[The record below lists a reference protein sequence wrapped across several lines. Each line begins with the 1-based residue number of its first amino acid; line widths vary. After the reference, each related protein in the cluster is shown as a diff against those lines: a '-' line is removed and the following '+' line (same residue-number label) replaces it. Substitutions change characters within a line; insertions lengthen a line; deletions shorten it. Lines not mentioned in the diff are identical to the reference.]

1 MRSVI
6 RATVATVARRRT
18 RLQDGSICHGRLP
31 PLSLTEDNDK
41 VVAVLRTL
49 FACLFALAVQAA
61 AARDVTVYAAAS
73 LTGALQE
80 VGDGFT
86 AQGGPKIKFSFAA
99 SSLLARQ
106 IEAGAEADV
115 FVSADS
121 EWMNYLADRNLI
133 QTASRKDILSNRLVL
148 ISAKDNPIQLK
159 IAPNFPLVLALGD
172 GRLAVADPDSV
183 PAGRYARSALTS
195 LGVWG
200 TVAERLVRAE
210 NVRVALTYVARGEAP
225 LGIVYETDAKAE
237 PKVKVVDVFPA
248 DSHLPIVYPFAL
260 TQSGTSAEA
269 KAFLDYTKSAKA
281 ADVFRKYGFSV
292 LP

>member
-1 MRSVI
+1 M
-6 RATVATVARRRT
+6 
-18 RLQDGSICHGRLP
+18 
-31 PLSLTEDNDK
+31 
-41 VVAVLRTL
+41 LRTL
-49 FACLFALAVQAA
+49 FACLFALAVHAA
-61 AARDVTVYAAAS
+61 SAADREVTVFAAAS

-80 VGDGFT
+80 VGDNFT
-86 AQGGPKIKFSFAA
+86 AAGGAKVKFSFAA
-99 SSLLARQ
+99 SSLIARQ
-106 IEAGAEADV
+106 IEAGADADV
-115 FVSADS
+115 FASADS

-133 QTASRKDILSNRLVL
+133 QPASRKDILSNRLVL
-148 ISAKDNPIQLK
+148 ISAKDNPIALK
-159 IAPNFPLVLALGD
+159 IAPNFPLLQALGD

-225 LGIVYETDAKAE
+225 LGVVYETDAKAE
-237 PKVKVVDVFPA
+237 PKVRIVDVFPA

-260 TQSGTSAEA
+260 TKTGTSVQA

-281 ADVFRKYGFSV
+281 ADVFRKYAFSV
-292 LP
+292 LH